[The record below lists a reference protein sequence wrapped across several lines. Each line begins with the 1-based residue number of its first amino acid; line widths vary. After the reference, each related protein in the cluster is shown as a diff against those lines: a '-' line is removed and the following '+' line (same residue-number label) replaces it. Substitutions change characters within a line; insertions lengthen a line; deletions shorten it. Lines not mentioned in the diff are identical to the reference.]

1 MNVFWSGEPKI
12 KDDGTYETNK
22 TKINIV
28 CKNIRQF
35 YFKEMFTDY
44 IDDAYI
50 KCITIEKEEFLCFA
64 TDKEEPL
71 LYIVCESIEY
81 EERKNDE

>member
-1 MNVFWSGEPKI
+1 
-12 KDDGTYETNK
+12 
-22 TKINIV
+22 
-28 CKNIRQF
+28 
-35 YFKEMFTDY
+35 MFTDY